1 VRTITTWLL
10 AVGLVTSA
18 RWASADPSDEAKS
31 KIGYAIDAC
40 EDALKGGHDENWSVR
55 DVKDRADAYQSYRA
69 QAAQSDRNVLTW
81 TGTVRGHYKVSEWV
95 SKCDTDVPKAMTR
108 AQGKSAGIEAKQHDA
123 NARDAAIDATYAACF
138 ADGSP
143 EADATK
149 RAAKHQAALATC
161 KQDIADFRT
170 KYGSEKVIPDRHH
183 PGQKEDFDAA
193 EAKMKVGL
201 AGQDK
206 RDADWSKDIAA
217 RKTQDAKDQKEFAAY
232 RSKLKGDRLK
242 VFDEWHRYPE
252 NGTTQQ
258 TLTSSDWAF
267 TTTADVGEVHNKTG
281 DTVGT
286 VTGNFVCRYHFNGS
300 HLVSKK
306 CGH

>member
-1 VRTITTWLL
+1 ML
-10 AVGLVTSA
+10 AIWVLLVTSA
-18 RWASADPSDEAKS
+18 RWANADPSDEAKS

-55 DVKDRADAYQSYRA
+55 DVKDRADAWQSYRA
-69 QAAQSDRNVLTW
+69 QAAQADRNVLTW
-81 TGTVRGHYKVSEWV
+81 AGTVRGHYKVSEWV
-95 SKCDTDVPKAMTR
+95 AKCDTDVPKAMSR
-108 AQGKSAGIEAKQHDA
+108 AQAKSSNIETKQHDEI
-123 NARDAAIDATYAACF
+123 ARNAAIDATYTACF
-138 ADGSP
+138 AQPSP
-143 EADATK
+143 EADAAK
-149 RAAKHQAALATC
+149 RAAKHQAALAKC
-161 KQDIADFRT
+161 KQDIADFRA
-170 KYGSEKVIPDRHH
+170 KYRSEKVIPDRHH
-183 PGQKEDFDAA
+183 AGQKEDFDVA
-193 EAKMKVGL
+193 EAKMKVDL
-201 AGQDK
+201 ASQDK
-206 RDADWSKDIAA
+206 QDASWAKEIAA
-217 RKTQDAKDQKEFAAY
+217 HKVQSAKDQKDYTAY
-232 RSKLKGDRLK
+232 RSKLKGDRLQ

-306 CGH
+306 CSH